1 VKFPMRL
8 GVESGWR
15 NAGDAGVGG
24 SQQFTRSIDFIS
36 ENYFHGGDS
45 DMKAKF
51 LKSSVALLVFT
62 VTISVGAGVSKAQYG
77 GGGKDTPA
85 QPAPGTP
92 APADKGG
99 KPAPVN
105 KAEEAAYK
113 ALYAD
118 RTGTPESQIPLCEDF
133 IAKFPQSHYLMGVYS
148 QLTTAYFA
156 IGQEDK
162 MFVAG
167 TKALELNPDN
177 VDVLALLAM
186 AMPRRVK
193 ATTPDAQQ
201 QYQKA
206 EGYARHAIE
215 LIPNLTK
222 PDTVDDA
229 TFEKAKNDK
238 LSMAHSGLGL
248 IDIQHQKYEDARTE
262 LTLAT
267 QLASSPDPVDYFLL
281 GNADVQASY
290 YNDAVAA
297 YEKCAAS
304 GPLVTQCKSREESAK
319 KDATTKISR

>member
-1 VKFPMRL
+1 
-8 GVESGWR
+8 
-15 NAGDAGVGG
+15 
-24 SQQFTRSIDFIS
+24 
-36 ENYFHGGDS
+36 
-45 DMKAKF
+45 MKAKF
-51 LKSSVALLVFT
+51 LRSSVVLLAFAVT
-62 VTISVGAGVSKAQYG
+62 VSLGAGVSRAQYAG
-77 GGGKDTPA
+77 GGGKDTST
-85 QPAPGTP
+85 QTAPGTP
-92 APADKGG
+92 APADKAG

-113 ALYAD
+113 TLYAA

-133 IAKFPQSHYLMGVYS
+133 ISKFPQSHYLMGVYS
-148 QLTTAYFA
+148 QLTSAYFA
-156 IGQEDK
+156 MGQEDK

-167 TKALELNPDN
+167 TKAIELNPDN

>member
-1 VKFPMRL
+1 
-8 GVESGWR
+8 
-15 NAGDAGVGG
+15 
-24 SQQFTRSIDFIS
+24 
-36 ENYFHGGDS
+36 
-45 DMKAKF
+45 MKAKF
-51 LKSSVALLVFT
+51 FRSTAAFLAFAVAMS
-62 VTISVGAGVSKAQYG
+62 IGAIVSKAQYG
-77 GGGKDTPA
+77 GGGGANVPM
-85 QPAPGTP
+85 QQAPPEKKG
-92 APADKGG
+92 DKGDKG
-99 KPAPVN
+99 DKGEKVN

-113 ALYAD
+113 AVYAA
-118 RTGTPESQIPLCEDF
+118 RTGPPESQIPLCEDF
-133 IAKFPQSHYLMGVYS
+133 ISKFPQSHYLMGVYS
-148 QLTTAYFA
+148 QLTTAFFA
-156 IGQEDK
+156 IGQADK

-167 TKALELNPDN
+167 TKAIELNPDN

-193 ATTPDAQQ
+193 STTPDAQQ

-248 IDIQHQKYEDARTE
+248 IDIQRQKYEDARTE
-262 LTLAT
+262 LMLAT
-267 QLASSPDPVDYFLL
+267 QLASAPDPVDYYLL

-304 GPLVTQCKSREESAK
+304 GPLVTQCKSRGESAK
-319 KDATTKISR
+319 KDATTKMGR

>member
-1 VKFPMRL
+1 
-8 GVESGWR
+8 
-15 NAGDAGVGG
+15 
-24 SQQFTRSIDFIS
+24 
-36 ENYFHGGDS
+36 
-45 DMKAKF
+45 MKAKF
-51 LKSSVALLVFT
+51 LRSSVALLAFV
-62 VTISVGAGVSKAQYG
+62 VTISIGAGVSKAQYG

-85 QPAPGTP
+85 QPAQPPAGTP
-92 APADKGG
+92 PASGGAG

-113 ALYAD
+113 ALYAA

-133 IAKFPQSHYLMGVYS
+133 ISKFPQSHYLMGVYS
-148 QLTTAYFA
+148 QLTTAFFA

-167 TKALELNPDN
+167 TKAIELNPDN

-193 ATTPDAQQ
+193 STTPDAQQ

-248 IDIQHQKYEDARTE
+248 IDIQRQKYEDARTE
-262 LTLAT
+262 LMLAT
-267 QLASSPDPVDYFLL
+267 QLASAPDPVDYYLL
-281 GNADVQASY
+281 GNADVLASY

-304 GPLVTQCKSREESAK
+304 GPLVTQCKSRGESAK
-319 KDATTKISR
+319 KDATTKMGR

>member
-1 VKFPMRL
+1 
-8 GVESGWR
+8 
-15 NAGDAGVGG
+15 
-24 SQQFTRSIDFIS
+24 
-36 ENYFHGGDS
+36 
-45 DMKAKF
+45 MKAKF
-51 LKSSVALLVFT
+51 LRSSTALLVFA
-62 VTISVGAGVSKAQYG
+62 VAISVGTGVSQAQYG
-77 GGGKDTPA
+77 GGGKEIPA
-85 QPAPGTP
+85 QPAQPPAATP
-92 APADKGG
+92 AAPGG
-99 KPAPVN
+99 AAKAPPVN
-105 KAEEAAYK
+105 KAEEDAYK
-113 ALYAD
+113 ALYAA
-118 RTGTPESQIPLCEDF
+118 RTGSPATQIQMGEEF
-133 IAKFPQSHYLMGVYS
+133 VTKFPQSHYLMGVYS
-148 QLTTAYFA
+148 QLTTAYYA
-156 IGQEDK
+156 EGQEDK

-167 TKALELNPDN
+167 SKAVELNPDN

-193 ATTPDAQQ
+193 STTPDAQQ

-222 PDTVDDA
+222 PETVDDA

-248 IDIQHQKYEDARTE
+248 INLQHQKFEDARTE
-262 LTLAT
+262 LTQAV
-267 QLASSPDPVDYFLL
+267 QLSSTPDPVDYYLL

-304 GPLVTQCKSREESAK
+304 GPLVAQCKARAESAK

>member
-1 VKFPMRL
+1 
-8 GVESGWR
+8 
-15 NAGDAGVGG
+15 
-24 SQQFTRSIDFIS
+24 
-36 ENYFHGGDS
+36 
-45 DMKAKF
+45 MKAKF
-51 LKSSVALLVFT
+51 LRSSVALLAFAVA
-62 VTISVGAGVSKAQYG
+62 VSVGAGVSKAQYG
-77 GGGKDTPA
+77 QGKEMPA
-85 QPAPGTP
+85 QPAQPPKGAP
-92 APADKGG
+92 EAPAGAA
-99 KPAPVN
+99 KPAPIN
-105 KAEEAAYK
+105 KAEEEAYK
-113 ALYAD
+113 ALYAA
-118 RTGTPESQIPLCEDF
+118 RAGSPATQIQLGEDF
-133 IAKFPQSHYLMGVYS
+133 VTKYPQSHYLMGVYS

-156 IGQEDK
+156 EGQEDK

-167 TKALELNPDN
+167 TKAIELNPDN

-206 EGYARHAIE
+206 ETYARHAIE

-267 QLASSPDPVDYFLL
+267 QLASAPDPVDYYLL

-290 YNDAVAA
+290 FNDAVAA
-297 YEKCAAS
+297 YAKCAES
-304 GPLVTQCKSREESAK
+304 GPLVAQCKSRAESAK
-319 KDATTKISR
+319 KDATTKMGR

>member
-1 VKFPMRL
+1 
-8 GVESGWR
+8 
-15 NAGDAGVGG
+15 
-24 SQQFTRSIDFIS
+24 
-36 ENYFHGGDS
+36 
-45 DMKAKF
+45 MKAK
-51 LKSSVALLVFT
+51 LLRSSGALLAFAVA
-62 VTISVGAGVSKAQYG
+62 ISVGAKVSQAQYG
-77 GGGKDTPA
+77 GGGKEIPA
-85 QPAPGTP
+85 QPAQP
-92 APADKGG
+92 PADKGDKG
-99 KPAPVN
+99 DKGPKIN
-105 KAEEAAYK
+105 KAEEEAYK
-113 ALYAD
+113 ALYAA
-118 RTGTPESQIPLCEDF
+118 RTGSPATQIQLAEDF
-133 IAKFPQSHYLMGVYS
+133 VAKYPQSHYLMGVYS

-156 IGQEDK
+156 EGQEDK

-167 TKALELNPDN
+167 TKAIELNPDN

-206 EGYARHAIE
+206 ETYARHAIE

-262 LTLAT
+262 LTQAVHL
-267 QLASSPDPVDYFLL
+267 SSTPDPVDYYLL
-281 GNADVQASY
+281 GNADVQTSY

-297 YEKCAAS
+297 YEKCSAS
-304 GPLVTQCKSREESAK
+304 GPLVAQCKARAEAAK
-319 KDATTKISR
+319 KDATTKMGR